1 MKRILLAICT
11 LALCTLTA
19 GAQPAPSCPAPQ
31 NDEVRNIILLIGDGM
46 GLGQVAAYLIDQRYA
61 PTSFDRAPYTAICK
75 TYSANN
81 RVTDSAASGT
91 AMATGCKTNNGFI
104 GMLGDST
111 VVKNMTELAREK
123 GLATGLVVTSHLMD
137 ATPSAFAAH
146 VPNRHM
152 GREIAEMYVT
162 SGIDVLAG
170 GGLQYFLPQEQDPR
184 NLIEAMQAQGYTY
197 ATTVDAFCAADKLP
211 VIGLF
216 ADKYMPRAPKRGDYL
231 ARATSHTLELLSR
244 QPNGFF
250 VMIEGSQI
258 DGACHDNN
266 TADML
271 AEMADF
277 DAAIN
282 NAFDFADT
290 HPGTLVIVVADHE
303 TGGLTIVSNKK
314 DFTASE
320 SGIDHKYS
328 TTSHSGTPV
337 VLYAYGAGASR
348 FSGLM
353 ENTDI
358 FRRMKELLID

>member
-1 MKRILLAICT
+1 MLGAAALLTGVPA
-11 LALCTLTA
+11 AA
-19 GAQPAPSCPAPQ
+19 QQPASQPE
-31 NDEVRNIILLIGDGM
+31 EVRNVILMIGDGM
-46 GLGQVAAYLIDQRYA
+46 GLGQTAAYLIEQRYE

-91 AMATGCKTNNGFI
+91 AMATGNKTDNSRI
-104 GMLGDST
+104 GMLSDKT
-111 VVKNMTELAREK
+111 AVPTLAELARDK
-123 GLATGLVVTSHLMD
+123 GLATALVVTSHLMD

-146 VPNRHM
+146 VPNRNM

-170 GGLQYFLPQEQDPR
+170 GGRQYFLPQENDAR
-184 NLIEAMQAQGYTY
+184 NLLEEMQAKGYAY
-197 ATTVDAFCAADKLP
+197 ASTPEEFYAVEKMP

-216 ADKYMPRAPKRGDYL
+216 ADKYMPRVPKRGDYL
-231 ARATSHTLELLSR
+231 ARATAHTLELLA
-244 QPNGFF
+244 QHPQGFF
-250 VMIEGSQI
+250 TMIEGSQI
-258 DGACHDNN
+258 DGACHDNKVE
-266 TADML
+266 DML

-282 NAFDFADT
+282 CAFDFADT

-320 SGIDHKYS
+320 SGIEYKFS
-328 TTSHSGTPV
+328 TTSHSATPV
-337 VLYAYGAGASR
+337 VLYAYGTGAQN
-348 FSGLM
+348 FSGLI
-353 ENTDI
+353 ENTEI
-358 FRRMKELLID
+358 FHRIKKLLIDKE